1 MHENQGCVVSS
12 FIGKLLGCTM
22 PFLLL
27 FLDGVGL
34 GENDPK
40 KNPFTHTDMANL
52 TNLLGG
58 HHLHGGSAPYN
69 GERATLLSLDASLG
83 VAGLPQSAT
92 GQAVLLTGINVPAKI
107 GYHYGPKPDPTV
119 SEYLIDGRN
128 IFSRLV
134 QACKRV
140 ALLNA
145 YPPRYFYSVQASRR
159 LYSAIPL
166 AVTAAGV
173 PLFTQDDLFHG
184 RAVSADF
191 TGQGWHDLL
200 NISGTPIL
208 SPHAAGCRL
217 AVVAQK
223 YDFAMFEYWVSDYAG
238 HGQDMS
244 RACELLET
252 LDDVLGGLFEAWH
265 DDQGLI
271 LITSDHGNL
280 EDLST
285 RHHTINPVPA
295 LVIGTPQARQDFVS
309 TLTSLLDITPA
320 IVNYILK
327 PPKK

>member
-1 MHENQGCVVSS
+1 MHENQGSVITS
-12 FIGKLLGCTM
+12 FIGKLPGCTM
-22 PFLLL
+22 PLLLL

-52 TNLLGG
+52 TNLLDG
-58 HHLHGGSAPYN
+58 HRLHGGSAPYN
-69 GERATLLSLDASLG
+69 GERASLLSLDASLG

-92 GQAVLLTGINVPAKI
+92 GQAVLLTGINVPKEI
-107 GYHYGPKPDPTV
+107 GYHYGPKPDPSV

-134 QACKRV
+134 QAGKRV

-145 YPPRYFYSVQASRR
+145 YPPRYFHSVQAGRR

-166 AVTAAGV
+166 AVTAAGIS
-173 PLFTQDDLFHG
+173 LFTQDDLFHG

-200 NISGTPIL
+200 DIPETPIL
-208 SPHAAGCRL
+208 SPYAAGCRL
-217 AVVAQK
+217 AAVAQE
-223 YDFAMFEYWVSDYAG
+223 YDFAMFEYWASDYAG
-238 HGQDMS
+238 HGQNMS

-252 LDDVLGGLFEAWH
+252 LDDVLGGLLEAWH

-285 RHHTINPVPA
+285 RHHTLNPVPA
-295 LVIGTPQARQDFVS
+295 LVIGIPRARQDFVFGLS
-309 TLTSLLDITPA
+309 SLLDIAPA
-320 IVNYILK
+320 IVKYILT
-327 PPKK
+327 PPKL